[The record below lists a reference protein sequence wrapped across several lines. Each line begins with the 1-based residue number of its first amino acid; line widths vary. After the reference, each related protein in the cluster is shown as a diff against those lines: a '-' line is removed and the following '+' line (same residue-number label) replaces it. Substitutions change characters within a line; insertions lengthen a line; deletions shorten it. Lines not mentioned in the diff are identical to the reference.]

1 MNPFLQTKKVLFIFI
16 GAAIVAFGLIHFN
29 IENQLAEGGFTGISL
44 ILHFTLGIKTS
55 ISYFLLNIP
64 VFMIGWKI
72 LGKKSMIYTVIGTGS
87 LSIWL
92 AFFEQ
97 FQFHMPLADDL
108 MLAALY
114 AGVFA
119 GIGLGM
125 IFRVGGTTGGVD
137 IIVKIIHKKYGIS
150 SGRAMFVID
159 IFILGASLIFYLNY
173 KQAMYTLVA
182 VYIATRIIDFMND
195 GLYESRAI
203 TVISENSID
212 VAQRISDLMGRGVTF
227 YKGSGFYHRKETEIV
242 YCVVEKSEINQL
254 KEVVLSV
261 DPHAF
266 ITISIVHEVL
276 GEGFTFDENRVP
288 LEKFK

>member
-1 MNPFLQTKKVLFIFI
+1 MIPIFQLKKVFIIFI
-16 GAAIVAFGLIHFN
+16 GTAIVAFGLIHFN

-55 ISYFLLNIP
+55 ISYFLLNVP
-64 VFMIGWKI
+64 VFFIGWKM
-72 LGKKSMIYTVIGTGS
+72 LGKKTMLYTIIGTAC

-92 AFFEQ
+92 AIFEH

-119 GIGLGM
+119 GLGLGM
-125 IFRVGGTTGGVD
+125 IFRFGGTTGGVD
-137 IIVKIIHKKYGIS
+137 IIVKIIHKKFGIS

-159 IFILGASLIFYLNY
+159 IFILVASLVFYLNY

-182 VYIATRIIDFMND
+182 VYITTRIIDFMND

-203 TVISENSID
+203 TVISERSNA
-212 VAQRISDLMGRGVTF
+212 VAQEIS
-227 YKGSGFYHRKETEIV
+227 KEKKRDTTSKRN
-242 YCVVEKSEINQL
+242 C
-254 KEVVLSV
+254 
-261 DPHAF
+261 PF
-266 ITISIVHEVL
+266 C
-276 GEGFTFDENRVP
+276 
-288 LEKFK
+288 

>member
-1 MNPFLQTKKVLFIFI
+1 MNPFFQVRKGFIIFI

-29 IENQLAEGGFTGISL
+29 VENQLAEGGFTGISL
-44 ILHFTLGIKTS
+44 ILHFTFGIKTS

-64 VFMIGWKI
+64 VFCIGWFI
-72 LGKKSMIYTVIGTGS
+72 LGKKTMFYTLIGSGS

-92 AFFEQ
+92 AIFEK
-97 FQFHMPLADDL
+97 FQLHIPLSDDL

-119 GIGLGM
+119 GLGLGL
-125 IFRVGGTTGGVD
+125 IFRFGGTTGGVD

-150 SGRAMFVID
+150 SGRAMFVMD
-159 IFILGASLIFYLNY
+159 IFILGASLVFYLNY

-203 TVISENSID
+203 TVISEQSNE
-212 VAQRISDLMGRGVTF
+212 VAQKISDLMGRGITF
-227 YKGSGFYHRKETEIV
+227 YKGIGFFHRKETDIV
-242 YCVVEKSEINQL
+242 YCVVEKNEIHQV
-254 KEVVLSV
+254 KEIVLSV

-266 ITISIVHEVL
+266 ITISIVHEVF
-276 GEGFTFDENRVP
+276 GEGFTFDENLNP
-288 LEKFK
+288 LEK